1 MKSLPKEKMNTAILM
16 TVIAVVFTILV
27 GTVDRQPVG
36 VEGTKIGLASI
47 NTAFFN
53 RLGYNETCYKL
64 SSIFGILSFAL
75 GGGFCVFFVI
85 QLVKRKSLSEVD
97 RNLSFLMVLYAVA
110 LVLYLIFNKVLV
122 LNYRPILRD
131 KGLESSYPS
140 THALLAW
147 AILVS
152 AVDQWNIY
160 IEKEKLQLG
169 LVIGSYALLAVVL
182 VTRTLSGVHWLT
194 DIIGG
199 ILIADALVA
208 WYRYFGAEKE

>member
-36 VEGTKIGLASI
+36 VEGTKIGLATI

-53 RLGYNETCYKL
+53 RLGYNETFYKL
-64 SSIFGILSFAL
+64 STIFGILSFAL

-97 RNLSFLMVLYAVA
+97 RNLTFLMVLYAAA
-110 LVLYLIFNKVLV
+110 LILYLIFDKLLI

-131 KGLESSYPS
+131 KGLEASYPS

-147 AILVS
+147 AILVA

-169 LVIGSYALLAVVL
+169 LVIGSYALLAVIL

-199 ILIADALVA
+199 ILFADALVA